1 MRSFFKNLTVWN
13 VSKYG
18 VFSGLKQ
25 ETRNNETRNVNSIYY
40 DSETI
45 SFLGLKIWE
54 SLPSNIKDSQ
64 TLNIFKSNIESWK
77 PENCPCHLCRLYIA
91 DVGFVES

>member
-1 MRSFFKNLTVWN
+1 MRSLFKNLTVCN

-18 VFSGLKQ
+18 VFSGPKQ
-25 ETRNNETRNVNSIYY
+25 ETRNDETTNVKSIYY
-40 DSETI
+40 GSETI

-54 SLPSNIKDSQ
+54 SLPSNIKDSEN
-64 TLNIFKSNIESWK
+64 LNIFKSNIESWK

-91 DVGFVES
+91 DIGLLEL